1 MWVRILHPELSEQRE
16 AHVVQESLV
25 LRLYSSEALVDER
38 KAFTLVKRVR
48 FPTEELVQQ
57 PTARKI
63 GP

>member
-1 MWVRILHPELSEQRE
+1 MRVRILHPELSEQRE

-48 FPTEELVQQ
+48 FPTEEQI
-57 PTARKI
+57 P
-63 GP
+63 